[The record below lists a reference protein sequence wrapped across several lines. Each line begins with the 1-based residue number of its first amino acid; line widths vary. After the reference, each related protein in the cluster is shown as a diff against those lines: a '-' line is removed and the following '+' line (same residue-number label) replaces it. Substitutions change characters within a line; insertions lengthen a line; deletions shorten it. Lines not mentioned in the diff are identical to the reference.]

1 MIDMIYLTS
10 MIHVG
15 KKTLQKKQKNTN
27 QNNKNDT
34 NKTHRRVE
42 ARSRR
47 MTVGHAL
54 IEHEG
59 KIPIK

>member
-1 MIDMIYLTS
+1 MW
-10 MIHVG
+10 G
-15 KKTLQKKQKNTN
+15 KNITQKTLQKKQKNTN
-27 QNNKNDT
+27 QNNKNDA